1 MFPYHHDP
9 EGDAALS
16 AELSRLFARITAPFK
31 RLWAWLRAEMP
42 PHNVNGVF
50 VPPMGYGGIG
60 GYYPAVLETHEHG
73 VALVARPAMHES
85 CGCEELSQRDRWDM
99 PIAREDV
106 VIGAAITPKLQALFG
121 FFGTVTGIINANG
134 DSIDVTYDNEFTITF
149 YALTG
154 APHRE
159 GL

>member
-9 EGDAALS
+9 EGDAALN
-16 AELSRLFARITAPFK
+16 AELRRIFHHTAFPFK
-31 RLWAWLRAEMP
+31 RLWAWLRSAMP
-42 PHNVNGVF
+42 TPNENGVF

-60 GYYPAVLETHEHG
+60 GYYPALHE
-73 VALVARPAMHES
+73 HES
-85 CGCEELSQRDRWDM
+85 CGCGELSQRDRWDM
-99 PIAREDV
+99 PIARENV
-106 VIGAAITPKLQALFG
+106 VTGAQITPELQALFG

-134 DSIDVTYDNEFTITF
+134 DSIDVTYDGEFTITF

-154 APHRE
+154 APKYE